1 MTVKDAGDRTVA
13 AQASRGWSAG
23 LHSPTGA
30 CMFKRGGRK
39 AAPSMLKRHLMPD
52 RKLAVDHHRQKW
64 GFRSGYP
71 VVSPDDA
78 KTQFALAMKIGAM
91 KIGAM
96 KMGLGRK
103 GPAAQKKAARRR

>member
-1 MTVKDAGDRTVA
+1 
-13 AQASRGWSAG
+13 
-23 LHSPTGA
+23 
-30 CMFKRGGRK
+30 MFKRGGRK

>member
-91 KIGAM
+91 KIG
-96 KMGLGRK
+96 LGRK